1 VAAAVGGVAVPD
13 SVLELPAPVF
23 VAGSLLFYLLTLDKR
38 VSRWEGA
45 LFAIFY
51 GFFVLEVTRFF

>member
-1 VAAAVGGVAVPD
+1 MLALPGPVYVAAV
-13 SVLELPAPVF
+13 
-23 VAGSLLFYLLTLDKR
+23 LLFYLLTLDKR

-45 LFAIFY
+45 LFGLFY